1 MSLAFR
7 ETLVFTARKVTWQR
21 WASLTFRVCSLRLWS
36 FLQSRASSDQQ
47 HRLGTCKFSHP
58 IPDLLNQT
66 PWGGPSALCLY
77 KPPMILRLVKSEVSH
92 PRASVQ
98 PTLPR
103 GQKSCSHFHTS
114 SDDLVLSRYYYHIMY
129 KKSYYHIM
137 YKVKHP
143 KKKILKDKI
152 KMKLRIFFNVLFSHG
167 TVSTGGN
174 IHHE

>member
-1 MSLAFR
+1 
-7 ETLVFTARKVTWQR
+7 
-21 WASLTFRVCSLRLWS
+21 
-36 FLQSRASSDQQ
+36 
-47 HRLGTCKFSHP
+47 
-58 IPDLLNQT
+58 
-66 PWGGPSALCLY
+66 
-77 KPPMILRLVKSEVSH
+77 
-92 PRASVQ
+92 
-98 PTLPR
+98 
-103 GQKSCSHFHTS
+103 
-114 SDDLVLSRYYYHIMY
+114 MY